1 MAPLPQPGSAWRA
14 YWGLVTDQ
22 VSLCLTEI
30 EQPSFPRAPYVLQHA
45 DQREAT
51 VQSCPLTPQINGIRE
66 TMRRQSVRVLPFPAC
81 KYLRATSCKHC
92 PWGIQKSSTTWARY
106 SPVAFFNQPGFAGLA
121 RTPHGKIMTAA
132 FLGGA
137 YKLVNTAFDQFAA
150 LNKKVG
156 LRLNRAVGME
166 SAHKVFVL
174 DALSDGK
181 GNPSVARRGSVIL
194 SIKPHSQRA
203 HFYIAYT
210 HTSRKCPRKMGKIM
224 AETVHVGTHR
234 AWIEGDVMRVTHAG
248 PISLAEMQELHRFL
262 ERWYEERGVRY
273 LMMDIRAM
281 PPPEPEVRKWMAQ
294 PKKSAPVRAVIAV
307 GASPAVRVISTLM
320 RKAMELLGNR
330 SETPFLMMKSEE
342 EAFAWIE
349 NDRGVQLSSS

>member
-1 MAPLPQPGSAWRA
+1 
-14 YWGLVTDQ
+14 
-22 VSLCLTEI
+22 
-30 EQPSFPRAPYVLQHA
+30 
-45 DQREAT
+45 
-51 VQSCPLTPQINGIRE
+51 
-66 TMRRQSVRVLPFPAC
+66 
-81 KYLRATSCKHC
+81 
-92 PWGIQKSSTTWARY
+92 
-106 SPVAFFNQPGFAGLA
+106 
-121 RTPHGKIMTAA
+121 
-132 FLGGA
+132 
-137 YKLVNTAFDQFAA
+137 
-150 LNKKVG
+150 
-156 LRLNRAVGME
+156 
-166 SAHKVFVL
+166 
-174 DALSDGK
+174 
-181 GNPSVARRGSVIL
+181 
-194 SIKPHSQRA
+194 
-203 HFYIAYT
+203 
-210 HTSRKCPRKMGKIM
+210 M

-330 SETPFLMMKSEE
+330 SATPFLMMKSEE

-349 NDRGVQLSSS
+349 NDRGVQLSSP